1 MNFIFKSLPDA
12 YSVCNIENN
21 ILILLISMKIGGVVR
36 PDNWVAVNVAIKLLS
51 CTMVCGLFH
60 VILMDPP
67 LVKAVSSVNITIFD
81 I

>member
-21 ILILLISMKIGGVVR
+21 ILILSISMRIGGVVR
-36 PDNWVAVNVAIKLLS
+36 LDNGVVVNIAIKLLS

-60 VILMDPP
+60 VILMERP
-67 LVKAVSSVNITIFD
+67 LVKAVSSFYITVFD

>member
-67 LVKAVSSVNITIFD
+67 LVKAVSSFNITVFD

>member
-21 ILILLISMKIGGVVR
+21 ILILLISMRIGGVVR
-36 PDNWVAVNVAIKLLS
+36 PDNGVVVNIAINLLS
-51 CTMVCGLFH
+51 CTMVCGLL
-60 VILMDPP
+60 ILMDRP
-67 LVKAVSSVNITIFD
+67 LVKAVSSFYITVFD